1 MSARRAEIEAKRAK
15 LAELRRAREE
25 RARKMQASV
34 APGAPAPAGAPGAT
48 QSVDELLAS
57 LLPPAPEAPRAPEA
71 APVPEAPADA
81 PAAPAPPS
89 PEATPDTLVAPAASA
104 PEAAAPAPPEAP
116 PERILYSK
124 EVQTDPAPELAPEAP
139 MCEDEAPSAAPPA
152 VEDVPRAPI
161 VQAAAPVSDDFTA
174 FVQTKSMVMERILDE
189 PYDVLTD
196 YTHVPVERDES
207 QASIELVRTFHNDT
221 WLATRS
227 VTDLDWSAKHP
238 ELVIAA
244 YNRKR
249 VLAEDGDHDGLVA
262 VWNMHVRERP
272 EFVFSAPTDVVS
284 VLASP
289 FHPHLLV
296 GGTYSG
302 QVLLWDTRHRDVP
315 VQRTPLAF
323 AAHGATTHAAPV
335 YSLRMI
341 GSAHAHQLVS
351 ASMDG
356 VVCTWSLDM
365 LARPQESL
373 VLTNPLHPRSAQVGV
388 TSLDVA
394 PRDPSRF
401 LVATEEGNLFG
412 TQRFDRA
419 GVQAGLDTSR
429 VYVGHS
435 APVTRLEC
443 HPAQARG
450 ESAPH
455 GLSGLFLTTSMDWT
469 SALWRMDAAPSSS
482 SSGAYHYPH
491 ANPRIATSQRT
502 NPLAFRAGTPTWTAI
517 APLVRFENQHNYVM
531 DARWHPQHPAVF
543 AQVDA
548 SGQLDVYHMGHSLDR
563 PLLTLQTPS
572 ARALNRVAWDKRG
585 ALPEHGAAVAQR
597 LATGGVDGRVHVY
610 KVAEAH
616 VTPRGEADWAA
627 MAHALQQAP
636 PERCAA
642 AAAAAA
648 VGRASR
654 ALARLARIHHVPGAR
669 EARRALDAHPHVV
682 QAGRRP

>member
-25 RARKMQASV
+25 RARKMQEGTATSTRTS
-34 APGAPAPAGAPGAT
+34 PGASGAT
-48 QSVDELLAS
+48 PSIDELLAS
-57 LLPPAPEAPRAPEA
+57 LLPPP
-71 APVPEAPADA
+71 A
-81 PAAPAPPS
+81 PAAKSDTPPKEAAAPINEASPEAQDVLPRKEAPPS
-89 PEATPDTLVAPAASA
+89 PAPTDVW
-104 PEAAAPAPPEAP
+104 EAAAQGPTLEETSSRA

-124 EVQTDPAPELAPEAP
+124 EVQTDAALDVSASATETLAGDEEAAASQ
-139 MCEDEAPSAAPPA
+139 ERSAAELMKPETP
-152 VEDVPRAPI
+152 VL
-161 VQAAAPVSDDFTA
+161 QASAPVSDDFTQ
-174 FVQTKSMVMERILDE
+174 FVQTKSMIMERILDE

-196 YTHVPVERDES
+196 YTHVPEERDES
-207 QASIELVRTFHNDT
+207 AHASIQLVRTFDNDT
-221 WLATRS
+221 WLSTRS
-227 VTDLDWSAKHP
+227 VTDIDWSAKHP
-238 ELVIAA
+238 ELVVAA

-249 VLAEDGDHDGLVA
+249 VLAHEDDHDGLVA

-289 FHPHLLV
+289 FHPHLIV

-373 VLTNPLHPRSAQVGV
+373 VLRNPLHPRSEEVSV

-394 PRDPSRF
+394 PHDTSRF
-401 LVATEEGNLFG
+401 LVATEEGNLFSA
-412 TQRFDRA
+412 QRFDRA

-443 HPAQARG
+443 HPAPVHAGSIAQ
-450 ESAPH
+450 

-469 SALWRMDAAPSSS
+469 TALWRMDAAPSSS
-482 SSGAYHYPH
+482 SATSSTYHYPH

-502 NPLAFRAGTPTWTAI
+502 NPLAFRTGSQTPTWSAVT
-517 APLVRFENQHNYVM
+517 PLARLENQHDYVM

-548 SGQLDVYHMGHSLDR
+548 SGQLDVYHMANSLDR
-563 PLLTLQTPS
+563 PLLSVQTPS

-585 ALPEHGAAVAQR
+585 TLPEHGTAVAQR
-597 LATGGVDGRVHVY
+597 LATGGVDGCVHVY
-610 KVAEAH
+610 EVAESH
-616 VTPRGEADWAA
+616 VTPRGEADWTA

-636 PERCAA
+636 P
-642 AAAAAA
+642 
-648 VGRASR
+648 
-654 ALARLARIHHVPGAR
+654 L
-669 EARRALDAHPHVV
+669 
-682 QAGRRP
+682 

>member
-25 RARKMQASV
+25 RARKMQGSAGTSSSV
-34 APGAPAPAGAPGAT
+34 SPSTSGAPP
-48 QSVDELLAS
+48 SLDELLAS
-57 LLPPAPEAPRAPEA
+57 LLPPSASAPSAVEPRPSEASATAPPISEA
-71 APVPEAPADA
+71 KVDESAPVQAPAPAPVPAPV
-81 PAAPAPPS
+81 PAPAP
-89 PEATPDTLVAPAASA
+89 
-104 PEAAAPAPPEAP
+104 APAPV

-124 EVQTDPAPELAPEAP
+124 EVQTDPPSEPVPPLHVPESEAEPSPTESGVLHPPEL
-139 MCEDEAPSAAPPA
+139 PPP
-152 VEDVPRAPI
+152 V
-161 VQAAAPVSDDFTA
+161 PVSDDFTD
-174 FVQTKSMVMERILDE
+174 FVQAKSMIMERILDE

-196 YTHVPVERDES
+196 YTRVTMDRDEGAP
-207 QASIELVRTFHNDT
+207 ASIQLVRTFYNDT

-227 VTDLDWSAKHP
+227 VTDLDWSARHP
-238 ELVIAA
+238 ELVVAA

-249 VLAEDGDHDGLVA
+249 VLAQEGDHDGLVA

-289 FHPHLLV
+289 FHPHLIV

-323 AAHGATTHAAPV
+323 AAHGTTTHAAPV

-373 VLTNPLHPRSAQVGV
+373 VLTNPLHPRSAEVRV

-394 PRDPSRF
+394 PHDTSRF
-401 LVATEEGNLFG
+401 LVATDEGNLF
-412 TQRFDRA
+412 TAQRFDRA

-443 HPAQARG
+443 HPARARG
-450 ESAPH
+450 EAVPH
-455 GLSGLFLTTSMDWT
+455 GLGDLFLTTSMDWT
-469 SALWRMDAAPSSS
+469 SALWRMDATPTTTSASST
-482 SSGAYHYPH
+482 YHYPH

-502 NPLAFRAGTPTWTAI
+502 NPLAFRTGPQSTWTAI
-517 APLVRFENQHNYVM
+517 APLVRFENQHDYVM

-548 SGQLDVYHMGHSLDR
+548 SGQLDVYHVAHSLDR
-563 PLLTLQTPS
+563 PLLTVATPS
-572 ARALNRVAWDKRG
+572 ARALNRVAWDRRG
-585 ALPEHGAAVAQR
+585 TLPEHGTAVAR
-597 LATGGVDGRVHVY
+597 HLATGGVDGHVHVY
-610 KVAEAH
+610 EVAESH
-616 VTPRGEADWAA
+616 VTPRGEADWVA
-627 MAHALQQAP
+627 MAQALQQTP
-636 PERCAA
+636 P
-642 AAAAAA
+642 
-648 VGRASR
+648 
-654 ALARLARIHHVPGAR
+654 
-669 EARRALDAHPHVV
+669 
-682 QAGRRP
+682 

>member
-1 MSARRAEIEAKRAK
+1 MEAREARRASSTTMSARRAEIEAKRAK

-25 RARKMQASV
+25 RTRKMQA
-34 APGAPAPAGAPGAT
+34 GAAQVTPTSAGAPGAT

-57 LLPPAPEAPRAPEA
+57 LLPPKDEAPRPETDA
-71 APVPEAPADA
+71 EAPPP
-81 PAAPAPPS
+81 PAAPTEALAEGPP
-89 PEATPDTLVAPAASA
+89 APAPHAEA
-104 PEAAAPAPPEAP
+104 AERAQADAEPAQAGAEPAQAGAGPAQAGAAAPP

-124 EVQTDPAPELAPEAP
+124 EVQTDPAPEPAAPEP
-139 MCEDEAPSAAPPA
+139 CPSEDEAPSAERPALPPD
-152 VEDVPRAPI
+152 EPRAPA
-161 VQAAAPVSDDFTA
+161 VQAAAPVSDDFTE
-174 FVQTKSMVMERILDE
+174 FVQTKSMIMERILDE

-196 YTHVPVERDES
+196 YTHVPADRDEAAP
-207 QASIELVRTFHNDT
+207 ASIQLVRTFHNDT

-238 ELVIAA
+238 ELVVAA

-249 VLAEDGDHDGLVA
+249 VLAQDGDHDGLVA

-272 EFVFSAPTDVVS
+272 EFVFSAPSDVVS

-289 FHPHLLV
+289 FHPHLIA

-323 AAHGATTHAAPV
+323 AAHGSTTHAAPV

-373 VLTNPLHPRSAQVGV
+373 VLTNPLHPRRAEVCV

-394 PRDPSRF
+394 PRDTSRF

-412 TQRFDRA
+412 AQRFDRA

-450 ESAPH
+450 EAAPH

-469 SALWRMDAAPSSS
+469 SALWRMDAAPSPSPP
-482 SSGAYHYPH
+482 SGAYHYPH

-502 NPLAFRAGTPTWTAI
+502 NPLAFRASTSTPTWSAI
-517 APLVRFENQHNYVM
+517 APLVRFENQHDYVM

-548 SGQLDVYHMGHSLDR
+548 SGQLDVYHVGHSLDR
-563 PLLTLQTPS
+563 PLLTLSTPS
-572 ARALNRVAWDKRG
+572 ARALNRVAWDRRG
-585 ALPEHGAAVAQR
+585 TLPEHGAAVAQR

-610 KVAEAH
+610 EVAETH
-616 VTPRGEADWAA
+616 VTPRGDADWAA
-627 MAHALQQAP
+627 MARALQQAP
-636 PERCAA
+636 PPAA
-642 AAAAAA
+642 L
-648 VGRASR
+648 R
-654 ALARLARIHHVPGAR
+654 
-669 EARRALDAHPHVV
+669 
-682 QAGRRP
+682 

>member
-25 RARKMQASV
+25 RARKMQGGAGSSSAAS
-34 APGAPAPAGAPGAT
+34 PSTSGAPP
-48 QSVDELLAS
+48 SLDELLAS
-57 LLPPAPEAPRAPEA
+57 LLPPSASASSAVESRPLEASATAPPISEAKADEPAS
-71 APVPEAPADA
+71 VPP
-81 PAAPAPPS
+81 APAP
-89 PEATPDTLVAPAASA
+89 
-104 PEAAAPAPPEAP
+104 APAPAP
-116 PERILYSK
+116 VPERILYSK
-124 EVQTDPAPELAPEAP
+124 EVQTDPLSEPEPPLPVPEI
-139 MCEDEAPSAAPPA
+139 EAEPSPSEPEVLGPPEQPPA
-152 VEDVPRAPI
+152 V
-161 VQAAAPVSDDFTA
+161 PVSDDFTD
-174 FVQTKSMVMERILDE
+174 FVQAKSMIMERILDE

-196 YTHVPVERDES
+196 YTRVPMDRDEGAP
-207 QASIELVRTFHNDT
+207 ASIQLVRTFYNDT

-227 VTDLDWSAKHP
+227 VTDLDWSAQHP
-238 ELVIAA
+238 ELVVAA

-249 VLAEDGDHDGLVA
+249 VLAQEGDHDGLVA

-289 FHPHLLV
+289 FHPRLIV

-323 AAHGATTHAAPV
+323 AAHGTTTHAAPV

-341 GSAHAHQLVS
+341 GSVHAHQLVS

-373 VLTNPLHPRSAQVGV
+373 VLTNPLHPRSAEVRV
-388 TSLDVA
+388 TCLDMA
-394 PRDPSRF
+394 PRDTSRF
-401 LVATEEGNLFG
+401 LVATDEGNIF
-412 TQRFDRA
+412 TAQRFDRA

-443 HPAQARG
+443 HPARARG
-450 ESAPH
+450 EAVPH
-455 GLSGLFLTTSMDWT
+455 GLGDLFLTTSMDWT
-469 SALWRMDAAPSSS
+469 SALWRMDAAPTTTSASST
-482 SSGAYHYPH
+482 YHYPH

-502 NPLAFRAGTPTWTAI
+502 NPLAFRSGPHPTWTAM
-517 APLVRFENQHNYVM
+517 APLVRFENQHDYVM

-548 SGQLDVYHMGHSLDR
+548 SGQLDVYHMAHSLDR
-563 PLLTLQTPS
+563 PLLTVATPS
-572 ARALNRVAWDKRG
+572 ARALNRVAWDRRG
-585 ALPEHGAAVAQR
+585 TRPEHGTAVAR
-597 LATGGVDGRVHVY
+597 HLATGGVDGHVHVY
-610 KVAEAH
+610 EVAESH
-616 VTPRGEADWAA
+616 VTPRGEADWVA
-627 MAHALQQAP
+627 MAQALQQTP
-636 PERCAA
+636 P
-642 AAAAAA
+642 
-648 VGRASR
+648 
-654 ALARLARIHHVPGAR
+654 
-669 EARRALDAHPHVV
+669 
-682 QAGRRP
+682 